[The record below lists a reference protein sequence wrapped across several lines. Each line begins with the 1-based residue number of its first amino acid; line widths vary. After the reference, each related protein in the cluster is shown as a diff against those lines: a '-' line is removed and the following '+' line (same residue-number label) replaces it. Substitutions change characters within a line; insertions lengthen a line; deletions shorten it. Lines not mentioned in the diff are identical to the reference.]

1 MQKIRI
7 DFDNPGLPQ
16 HISAVENDSQSR
28 FFQATL
34 YENGKAYTAPAGAS
48 YSIMYRGFGPQN
60 QGWYDTIN
68 DGAGKRAACAVSGN
82 VVTCEIARQVLQVPG
97 HVSIVLCVTT
107 GKGYMLKSWP
117 IECDCKN
124 DRYDSTVEIQSF
136 FYITQVSNADWNRA
150 IQALEELKNT
160 IDPTLSLSG
169 KAADAAKV
177 GEVVGQVKEKISD
190 VVDGLNSGF
199 VKIDEYVLAGV
210 LSGEIVE
217 SETQLLSPV
226 FYMRNHLGATFE
238 SLGDF
243 DIRLIVSKTMDAQS
257 GLTSYGWSKQV
268 KIANSSDLLLGFY
281 YGRIAINTKASNAS
295 AEQAQKRIENEFI
308 CSDAYFNRMIGK
320 KDINQIEEKISD
332 VVDGLNS
339 GFVKIDEYVLAGVL
353 SGEIVESETQLLS
366 PVFYMR
372 NHLGATFESLGDF
385 DIRLIVSKTMD
396 AQSGLTS
403 YGWSKQVKIAN
414 SSDLLLGFYYGRI
427 AINTKASNAS
437 AEQAQKRIEN
447 EFICSDAYFNRMI
460 GKKDINQIEEKISNL
475 KLGENSRGKAVEF
488 ELLPV
493 NSNGTY
499 RFNSASF
506 VQDNTIIYNG
516 NQYVIV
522 VDTKKNPIILKRDY
536 PNGKWDMYD
545 LSAVVGNPLNAPTA
559 DDQHNT
565 YSLGIDKNGYIHV
578 AGNMHANPL
587 RYIISKNP
595 EDISSWEAGTMVG
608 TQENSVTYPV
618 FVLMPNKNL
627 LFFYRNGGSGNGNTY
642 VNLYNADNQKWQRQ
656 SLIFDGTVSNENAY
670 LNRVAVDYNT
680 GYIHLMYCW
689 RQTSGSNTNN
699 DICYCLSK
707 DEGKTWGKT
716 DGTLYDSPI
725 KHSTAEIVVDT
736 EDSGSGLLNQNGLD
750 VDANGNP
757 HGCFMMYDK
766 NGYTQYYHIWYDGTE
781 WHNDQI
787 TDWDSRL
794 EFSGGYTQGEICRPS
809 IAVSKSNRIFVIYRN
824 SNLSQNTLRMMEILQ
839 DRVIDFDVVKLDLQN
854 YEYTFDYKTLKNN
867 DKLISIVSNAIAG
880 DWITNASKK
889 EWWTT
894 QYTALL
900 TIDLTQID
908 YLISGVYQLPT
919 MQTRNILSLFDYTSD
934 SKDFV
939 KIPNLSF
946 VAKKTSQLF
955 IKLNL
960 YAKSASTF
968 VIGYKKDNKVIQI
981 MSISK
986 SDEYKFY
993 FTPWILMPN
1002 IDVDKIIDIFGK
1014 GNCDIKTGSV
1024 EFGVIDNI

>member
-177 GEVVGQVKEKISD
+177 GEVVGQVK
-190 VVDGLNSGF
+190 
-199 VKIDEYVLAGV
+199 
-210 LSGEIVE
+210 
-217 SETQLLSPV
+217 
-226 FYMRNHLGATFE
+226 
-238 SLGDF
+238 
-243 DIRLIVSKTMDAQS
+243 
-257 GLTSYGWSKQV
+257 
-268 KIANSSDLLLGFY
+268 
-281 YGRIAINTKASNAS
+281 
-295 AEQAQKRIENEFI
+295 
-308 CSDAYFNRMIGK
+308 
-320 KDINQIEEKISD
+320 EKISD

>member
-68 DGAGKRAACAVSGN
+68 DGAGNRAACAVSGN
-82 VVTCEIARQVLQVPG
+82 VVTCEIARQALQVPG

-124 DRYDSTVEIQSF
+124 DRYDSTAEIQSL
-136 FYITQVSNADWNRA
+136 FYITQVSNADWTQA
-150 IQALEELKNT
+150 IQAVEELKNT

-177 GEVVGQVKEKISD
+177 GEVVGQVK
-190 VVDGLNSGF
+190 
-199 VKIDEYVLAGV
+199 
-210 LSGEIVE
+210 
-217 SETQLLSPV
+217 
-226 FYMRNHLGATFE
+226 
-238 SLGDF
+238 
-243 DIRLIVSKTMDAQS
+243 
-257 GLTSYGWSKQV
+257 
-268 KIANSSDLLLGFY
+268 
-281 YGRIAINTKASNAS
+281 
-295 AEQAQKRIENEFI
+295 
-308 CSDAYFNRMIGK
+308 
-320 KDINQIEEKISD
+320 EKISD